1 MRPSDRFRK
10 GSKLPICSHD
20 RPGTGLGQYH
30 RPGDHGPTA
39 DLAVTPITIGCILKF
54 GVTSLAVELS
64 KTRTPCRL
72 RNGPQ
77 HEQREMNMKET
88 RELNGAEVEVVAGGM
103 TCDTA
108 LVVSN
113 IYLTAAT
120 ALLGLGQPAKAAYF
134 AGKSGGVTE
143 GAGCPK

>member
-1 MRPSDRFRK
+1 
-10 GSKLPICSHD
+10 
-20 RPGTGLGQYH
+20 
-30 RPGDHGPTA
+30 
-39 DLAVTPITIGCILKF
+39 
-54 GVTSLAVELS
+54 
-64 KTRTPCRL
+64 
-72 RNGPQ
+72 
-77 HEQREMNMKET
+77 MNMKET